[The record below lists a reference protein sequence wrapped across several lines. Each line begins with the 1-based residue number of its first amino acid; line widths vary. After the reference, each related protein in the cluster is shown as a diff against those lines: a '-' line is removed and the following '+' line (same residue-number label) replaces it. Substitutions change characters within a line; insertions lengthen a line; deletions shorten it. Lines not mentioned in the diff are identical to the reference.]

1 MEQAR
6 AAILARNA
14 QEQFHVWPENW
25 HAVCAFLDMASQW
38 RLVPTM
44 KGVLW
49 QGLDYAALPVVLAA
63 LKPALPEHTVR
74 PLAKLMPQIRVLEAT
89 GAQRRNSI

>member
-1 MEQAR
+1 M
-6 AAILARNA
+6 AAIVARNA
-14 QEQFHVWPENW
+14 REQFQVWPENW

-44 KGVLW
+44 TSVLW
-49 QGLDYAALPVVLAA
+49 QGLDYAALPIVLAA

-74 PLAKLMPQIRVLEAT
+74 PLAKLMPQIRVLEAR
-89 GAQRRNSI
+89 GAEARNTK